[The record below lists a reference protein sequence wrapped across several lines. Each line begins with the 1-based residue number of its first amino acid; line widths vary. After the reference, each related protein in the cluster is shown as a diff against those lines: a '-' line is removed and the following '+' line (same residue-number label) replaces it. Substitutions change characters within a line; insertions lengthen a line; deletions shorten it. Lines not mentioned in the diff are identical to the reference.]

1 MAARAAYALYS
12 WGIGLDYSTLAA
24 NNFTVALQGG
34 DAAQCAAHGLGCIA
48 PALPTTAGDDNHSSM
63 WGYNVGDEP
72 GQYQFPQFAEQF
84 RTIRRLRP
92 GSFGFAN
99 LLQSYCPSGSL
110 AANPPAP
117 ANATGVNM
125 SLAYRDYVDSFATV
139 VQPDI
144 LCTDYYPYF
153 EHQNL
158 FPMYNRLDAVTSGR
172 GTPSMENYLE
182 NMMVLRDAAQR
193 HNLTWWNYF
202 GAAAFQGH
210 TMVSEVQMKIQ
221 MMASIT
227 LGARGLLYWVLGKG
241 DPHGWAGSIG
251 GKGPPLGTSQ
261 AAEQPHRGTWSY
273 ADAVTI
279 ADSRAHCEKRVSR
292 GWAWEVASPPGAGDA
307 GLLRYD
313 VQRYHQRWRQQYEQ
327 EPDVY
332 GQLSLCDLPRHPLV
346 SNTADGSCHHNA
358 NGGTDRILHRRVR

>member
-1 MAARAAYALYS
+1 
-12 WGIGLDYSTLAA
+12 
-24 NNFTVALQGG
+24 
-34 DAAQCAAHGLGCIA
+34 
-48 PALPTTAGDDNHSSM
+48 
-63 WGYNVGDEP
+63 
-72 GQYQFPQFAEQF
+72 
-84 RTIRRLRP
+84 
-92 GSFGFAN
+92 
-99 LLQSYCPSGSL
+99 
-110 AANPPAP
+110 
-117 ANATGVNM
+117 VNM

-227 LGARGLLYWVLGKG
+227 LGARGL
-241 DPHGWAGSIG
+241 
-251 GKGPPLGTSQ
+251 
-261 AAEQPHRGTWSY
+261 SY